1 MPNTEAESNTSAV
14 REGLLILEILKR
26 IPRNRW
32 ISTSDIEA
40 SLREAG
46 IAIAKRRLQRLLKS
60 ICEEDGLYVE
70 CDTRSKPYGYRQRV
84 PTSELTVATL
94 RPQESLLLR
103 LAEEHLKYQLPSP
116 LVRSLEPLFEQ
127 AKTTLKEDG
136 ATQKMTAW
144 LKKVAFVSENVPML
158 PPKILPR
165 IFDAVS
171 EALYRDSKLEIEY
184 VNTINEKKIG
194 IVSPLGLVQQ
204 AYRLYLVCRFD
215 GYDNVR
221 HLALHRMTSVR
232 VLDFAADRPK
242 DFELDQ
248 YVKDRHFNYS
258 NGQKI
263 HLVLEFTNSVTA
275 NNLKETPFNETQTLV
290 LQHNGV
296 WRLEADMDDTVLL
309 DGWIAAWR
317 DAAGI
322 RNVIKTTIDNQ

>member
-1 MPNTEAESNTSAV
+1 MPHIETDSNATV
-14 REGLLILEILKR
+14 RGGLLVLEILKR

-32 ISTSDIEA
+32 ISTPELEA
-40 SLREAG
+40 SLAEAG
-46 IAIAKRRLQRLLKS
+46 IRMARRRLQRFLKE
-60 ICEEDGLYVE
+60 ICEADGFYVE
-70 CDTRSKPYGYRQRV
+70 CDTRSKPYGYRQRIPSSDLV
-84 PTSELTVATL
+84 VTNL

-116 LVRSLEPLFEQ
+116 LVRALEPLFEQ
-127 AKTTLKEDG
+127 ARTTLKEDG

-144 LKKVAFVSENVPML
+144 LKKVAFVSDSVPMM
-158 PPKILPR
+158 PPAILPR

-171 EALYRDSKLEIEY
+171 EALYRDSKIEIRY
-184 VNTINEKKIG
+184 VNTINEERDG
-194 IVSPLGLVQQ
+194 VVSPLGLVQQ
-204 AYRLYLVCRFD
+204 AHRLYLVCRFD

-221 HLALHRMTSVR
+221 HLALHRMTSAR
-232 VLDFAADRPK
+232 VLDFPAERPK
-242 DFELDQ
+242 DFELDR

-258 NGQKI
+258 NGGKI

-275 NNLKETPFNETQTLV
+275 NNLKETPFNETQTLE

-322 RNVIKTTIDNQ
+322 RLVEKTVLAE